1 MALVGA
7 LIGNKVYI
15 ESYFDYDDYDTW
27 HYINIPLTDMG
38 LTVETLDAFRIEN
51 EAREGGKSP
60 KFWIDEFEFRVTGT
74 PVDYEVIPDKGT
86 WFHVKSFQTTF
97 VGAHKSDL
105 VNATLPLLAYDKI
118 LAMTPTEG
126 YIHKRFSEGATDPI
140 FEVRIT
146 NLMDLLSLPYSTI
159 TNAMSDGTNTLIT
172 ITNEYPDG
180 VAFVMKAEDLDKMVY
195 TVEDDFSQLLFMR
208 ISVQGYVEQR

>member
-1 MALVGA
+1 
-7 LIGNKVYI
+7 
-15 ESYFDYDDYDTW
+15 
-27 HYINIPLTDMG
+27 MG
-38 LTVETLDAFRIEN
+38 V
-51 EAREGGKSP
+51 
-60 KFWIDEFEFRVTGT
+60 
-74 PVDYEVIPDKGT
+74 
-86 WFHVKSFQTTF
+86 
-97 VGAHKSDL
+97 HKSDL
-105 VNATLPLLAYDKI
+105 VNATLPLLGYDKI

-126 YIHKRFSEGATDPI
+126 YIYKRFSEGNTDPI